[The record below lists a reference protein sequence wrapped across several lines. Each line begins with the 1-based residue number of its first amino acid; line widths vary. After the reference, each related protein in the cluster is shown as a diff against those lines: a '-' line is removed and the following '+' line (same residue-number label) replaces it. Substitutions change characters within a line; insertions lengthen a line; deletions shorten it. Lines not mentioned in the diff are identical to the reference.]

1 MSGNESNIAQDELQR
16 GLEVQDSSQQTL
28 RLVLIARVT
37 CGIDYGIALIGN
49 PGSGYVAGETFTVP
63 GTAFSGGATP
73 ANDAT
78 ITIDT
83 VNGTGQI
90 LTVSITG
97 TTGRTTRPVGEGAGI
112 APMLEKANGRDS
124 GASQIEWQ
132 VNPATDYLDVT
143 YNIKDNSILN
153 ADVNSAAAIA
163 QSKLNM
169 QAATTRANASGI
181 AQADLG
187 LAAFDDGDFTVTNGW
202 VTLKSGNI
210 DLSDL
215 EEIPNNTALT
225 NISGSTA
232 SATAQTITTTGGNDS
247 IVMTKSD
254 GTIRTTGLIVGADDN
269 YTILQPKTGAEQLS
283 QSTPVVL
290 QYLKQ
295 QVHQI
300 LQQSSV
306 QVLILEIVVQIRK
319 VYYKVIQHLIT
330 KHV

>member
-1 MSGNESNIAQDELQR
+1 MVEIV
-16 GLEVQDSSQQTL
+16 VQ
-28 RLVLIARVT
+28 V
-37 CGIDYGIALIGN
+37 
-49 PGSGYVAGETFTVP
+49 
-63 GTAFSGGATP
+63 
-73 ANDAT
+73 
-78 ITIDT
+78 
-83 VNGTGQI
+83 
-90 LTVSITG
+90 
-97 TTGRTTRPVGEGAGI
+97 
-112 APMLEKANGRDS
+112 
-124 GASQIEWQ
+124 QIEWQ

-232 SATAQTITTTGGNDS
+232 SATAQTITPTGGNDS

-254 GTIRTTGLIVGADDN
+254 GKIRTTGLIVGADDN
-269 YTILQPKTGAEQLS
+269 YTILQPKTGAATTIQMLTPGGATIFEATGTS
-283 QSTPVVL
+283 DITAEFGASIDIGNSGANTQSVL
-290 QYLKQ
+290 QGNSTFNNHARL
-295 QVHQI
+295 
-300 LQQSSV
+300 SSDW
-306 QVLILEIVVQIRK
+306 
-319 VYYKVIQHLIT
+319 VYTSFIEAPGEKGTGSYRYSNWCRYR
-330 KHV
+330 